1 MNTKHEDNKMK
12 KVLLT
17 MLASVFLLTGCNTH
31 KDVIIKVN
39 NKPIT
44 QSQFD
49 TEYKKVATND
59 MLARMGIDIPQDDN
73 NFMYLMIKDKVVNE
87 LIVRSLV
94 DQEIAKRHIKVS
106 NADLNNELKTMIDKV
121 GSKEQFN
128 AILKRNGVSNE
139 QFKKDLKEE
148 VKVKKLVNMIEN
160 VKISDKDAEI
170 FYKKNTKKFMYPD
183 RVRASHILI
192 LANPMEI
199 ANKIKSQPE
208 NKDLSDTI
216 LKEKVMAEMQAR
228 YAKALSIQAALK
240 NLPDNFEKTARE
252 ESEDV
257 ATAKKGGDL
266 GFFAKAD
273 MVEPFATQA
282 FSQQPNTISPVIQT
296 QYGYHI
302 IKVTDRMAAGQ
313 EPFVKVK
320 DQIKLYLQTQRQMV
334 ILEQLINQMKASAK
348 IEYVN
353 ESYNPVKIQEKL
365 KEMAK
370 QRQQAAEAVNPEKFS
385 AAPKQ

>member
-1 MNTKHEDNKMK
+1 MK

-31 KDVIIKVN
+31 KDVIVKVN

-44 QSQFD
+44 QTQFD
-49 TEYKKVATND
+49 TEFKKVASNGA
-59 MLARMGIDIPQDDN
+59 LARMGIEIPQDDN

-94 DQEIAKRHIKVS
+94 DQEIAKRHIKVTK
-106 NADLNNELKTMIDKV
+106 ADLDNELKTMIDKV

-139 QFKKDLKEE
+139 QFMKDLKEE

-216 LKEKVMAEMQAR
+216 LKEKVMTEMQAR

-257 ATAKKGGDL
+257 VTARKGGDL

-320 DQIKLYLQTQRQMV
+320 DQIKLFLQTQRQMV

-353 ESYNPVKIQEKL
+353 ESYNPAKIQEKL